1 VLLSETAWRQ
11 PVLKET
17 LSVSQGTPVKNS
29 LISLFQEKDTL
40 YRVLDYYRPDY
51 IHFCES
57 LTDKHGREMD
67 LDRYIDLQVRIRERF
82 PEVGIIRSIPIPEEN
97 AAPKYPTLKIAE
109 RMEPVS
115 DLFLTDTWL
124 EQEPVEGF
132 IGITGR
138 RCDWRRAR
146 ELVLQSK
153 IPVIL
158 AGGLSPDNVYEGL
171 MEVAPRYT
179 EIQAKETRGIFMRVV
194 LTLTTLLYFL
204 LCLGCGDEKSEN
216 NPQSG
221 NPAEQVKLVK
231 VSSVKAAPL
240 LSRLE
245 YVGALSANLKV
256 KVATEIGGSIEK
268 LFFERGARVKEDQL
282 LAEVGTSSILIEVQ
296 QAEAALGVARS
307 RLKKTERGSRP
318 EEISIA
324 KARVEE
330 AKAGKK
336 GGGHSPCQF
345 GVRKTTVGTCK
356 TGASH

>member
-1 VLLSETAWRQ
+1 MIVQIYEIQTPAEAEQCIEAGVDHVGSVLLSETAWRQ

-29 LISLFQEKDTL
+29 LISLFQERDTL

-57 LTDKHGREMD
+57 FTDNHGLEMD
-67 LDRYIDLQVRIRERF
+67 LDRYIDLQMRIRERF
-82 PEVGIIRSIPIPEEN
+82 PEVGVIRSIPVPVEN

-146 ELVLQSK
+146 ELVVQSK

-171 MEVAPRYT
+171 MEVAPAGADSCTQTNKRD
-179 EIQAKETRGIFMRVV
+179 K
-194 LTLTTLLYFL
+194 
-204 LCLGCGDEKSEN
+204 K
-216 NPQSG
+216 G
-221 NPAEQVKLVK
+221 NPIRFEKDFE
-231 VSSVKAAPL
+231 SVKRFVKQVRRAED
-240 LSRLE
+240 LS
-245 YVGALSANLKV
+245 SA
-256 KVATEIGGSIEK
+256 
-268 LFFERGARVKEDQL
+268 
-282 LAEVGTSSILIEVQ
+282 
-296 QAEAALGVARS
+296 
-307 RLKKTERGSRP
+307 
-318 EEISIA
+318 
-324 KARVEE
+324 
-330 AKAGKK
+330 
-336 GGGHSPCQF
+336 
-345 GVRKTTVGTCK
+345 
-356 TGASH
+356 

>member
-1 VLLSETAWRQ
+1 LGDGEKRGVIVQIYEIQTPAEAEQCIEAGVDHVGSVLLSETAWRQ

-171 MEVAPRYT
+171 MEVAP
-179 EIQAKETRGIFMRVV
+179 A
-194 LTLTTLLYFL
+194 
-204 LCLGCGDEKSEN
+204 
-216 NPQSG
+216 
-221 NPAEQVKLVK
+221 
-231 VSSVKAAPL
+231 
-240 LSRLE
+240 
-245 YVGALSANLKV
+245 GADSCTQTNK
-256 KVATEIGGSIEK
+256 
-268 LFFERGARVKEDQL
+268 RD
-282 LAEVGTSSILIEVQ
+282 
-296 QAEAALGVARS
+296 
-307 RLKKTERGSRP
+307 
-318 EEISIA
+318 
-324 KARVEE
+324 
-330 AKAGKK
+330 KK
-336 GGGHSPCQF
+336 GDPIRF
-345 GVRKTTVGTCK
+345 EKDFEGVKRFVQEVRR
-356 TGASH
+356 AEHLSSA

>member
-1 VLLSETAWRQ
+1 LGDGEKRGVIVQIYEIQTPAEAEQCIEAGVDHVGSVLLSETAWRQ

-171 MEVAPRYT
+171 MEVAP
-179 EIQAKETRGIFMRVV
+179 
-194 LTLTTLLYFL
+194 L
-204 LCLGCGDEKSEN
+204 
-216 NPQSG
+216 
-221 NPAEQVKLVK
+221 
-231 VSSVKAAPL
+231 SVI
-240 LSRLE
+240 E
-245 YVGALSANLKV
+245 YVEWCIN
-256 KVATEIGGSIEK
+256 T
-268 LFFERGARVKEDQL
+268 
-282 LAEVGTSSILIEVQ
+282 
-296 QAEAALGVARS
+296 
-307 RLKKTERGSRP
+307 
-318 EEISIA
+318 
-324 KARVEE
+324 
-330 AKAGKK
+330 
-336 GGGHSPCQF
+336 
-345 GVRKTTVGTCK
+345 
-356 TGASH
+356 